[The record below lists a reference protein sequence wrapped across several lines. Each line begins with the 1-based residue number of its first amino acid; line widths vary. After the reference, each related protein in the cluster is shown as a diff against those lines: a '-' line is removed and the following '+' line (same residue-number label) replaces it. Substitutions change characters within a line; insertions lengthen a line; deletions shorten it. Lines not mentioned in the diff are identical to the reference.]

1 MVLILQS
8 SPPTHSTVLLF
19 TCEMVYTQ
27 VNQTSN
33 IIIYVS
39 VDMYVTLP
47 VNGNAN

>member
-1 MVLILQS
+1 
-8 SPPTHSTVLLF
+8 
-19 TCEMVYTQ
+19 MVYTQ
-27 VNQTSN
+27 VNQTSS